1 MNALQQADMN
11 ALQQAD
17 MNASFAGH
25 PPHRLA
31 FVDPKFGILLA
42 EAEGRAGQF
51 PDFGRPSG
59 ASTAV

>member
-1 MNALQQADMN
+1 MN